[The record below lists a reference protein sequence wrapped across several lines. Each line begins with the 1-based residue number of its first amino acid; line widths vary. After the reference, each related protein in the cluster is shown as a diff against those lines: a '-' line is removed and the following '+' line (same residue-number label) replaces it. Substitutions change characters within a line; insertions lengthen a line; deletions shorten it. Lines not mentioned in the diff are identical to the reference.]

1 MIANNNKTTKAYLR
15 EYDIL
20 TTESTNIDCKNKFI
34 TLEIKNNNEIYLINN
49 TSIEKHFLQPKI
61 KISKQLNDE
70 VSQMNY
76 IDIYRQS
83 HNDIMMDLY
92 NQIENKLTAINFDS
106 VQLSTTKVSDGLM
119 DTYKNISTKI
129 SNLFLTKFLTK

>member
-1 MIANNNKTTKAYLR
+1 
-15 EYDIL
+15 
-20 TTESTNIDCKNKFI
+20 
-34 TLEIKNNNEIYLINN
+34 
-49 TSIEKHFLQPKI
+49 
-61 KISKQLNDE
+61 
-70 VSQMNY
+70 
-76 IDIYRQS
+76 
-83 HNDIMMDLY
+83 MMDLY

>member
-1 MIANNNKTTKAYLR
+1 
-15 EYDIL
+15 
-20 TTESTNIDCKNKFI
+20 
-34 TLEIKNNNEIYLINN
+34 
-49 TSIEKHFLQPKI
+49 
-61 KISKQLNDE
+61 
-70 VSQMNY
+70 MNY